1 MTAGS
6 PHTLYCTMM
15 EVPYLTV
22 LPSLQLIAPGGGA
35 LVSDNSSFTVSHT
48 LRRVTK
54 SHAGQY
60 TCIGSVDVSSVNV
73 SVEDQSSS
81 NLTVESKYGQYT
93 A

>member
-1 MTAGS
+1 
-6 PHTLYCTMM
+6 MM

-22 LPSLQLIAPGGGA
+22 LPSLQLIAPGGGV

-48 LRRVTK
+48 LRPVTTP
-54 SHAGQY
+54 HAGQY
-60 TCIGSVDVSSVNV
+60 TCIGSVNVSSVNV

-81 NLTVESKYGQYT
+81 TLTVESKYGQYT